1 MKNLIIFD
9 GACNFCDGYI
19 NFVIDHDRTNQFQ
32 FASSQTDVA
41 KDILSKLNV
50 DASESIVLISG
61 KKYFF
66 KSDAV
71 LEISRQLSSSI
82 SWMYVFRFIIPS
94 FLRNFVYDLIAKNR
108 YILMGK
114 LNECKL
120 PTPELRE
127 KFLS

>member
-9 GACNFCDGYI
+9 GTCNFCDAYI
-19 NFVIDHDRTNQFQ
+19 NFVIDHDRTNKFQ

-41 KDILSKLNV
+41 KNILSNLNV
-50 DASESIVLISG
+50 DPSKSIVLLSG
-61 KKYFF
+61 EKYFF

-71 LEISRQLSSSI
+71 LEISRQLSSNI
-82 SWMYVFRFIIPS
+82 SWLYVFRFIFPS
-94 FLRNFVYDLIAKNR
+94 FLRNFLYDIIAKNR
-108 YILMGK
+108 YLLMGK

-120 PTPELRE
+120 PTPELRA

>member
-94 FLRNFVYDLIAKNR
+94 FLRNFVYDVIAKNW
-108 YILMGK
+108 YLLMGK

>member
-9 GACNFCDGYI
+9 GTCNFCDAYI
-19 NFVIDHDRTNQFQ
+19 NFVIDHDRTNKFQ
-32 FASSQTDVA
+32 FASSQTDFA
-41 KDILSKLNV
+41 KNILSKLNV
-50 DASESIVLISG
+50 DASKSIVLLSG
-61 KKYFF
+61 DKYFF

-82 SWMYVFRFIIPS
+82 SWVYVFRFIFPS
-94 FLRNFVYDLIAKNR
+94 FLRNFVYDIVAKNR
-108 YILMGK
+108 YLLMGK

-120 PTPELRE
+120 PTPELRA